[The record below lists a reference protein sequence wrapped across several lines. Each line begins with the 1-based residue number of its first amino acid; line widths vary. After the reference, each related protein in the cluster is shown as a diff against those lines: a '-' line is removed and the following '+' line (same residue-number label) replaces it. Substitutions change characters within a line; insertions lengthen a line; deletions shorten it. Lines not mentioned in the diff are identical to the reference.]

1 MYQILIFTFMS
12 LLASLQPTSQNKV
25 EVYEHV
31 AGLNKIEVSGI
42 VSKVK
47 GYQTFD
53 ASSYFIYIENK
64 VIKIS
69 EQEYEKG
76 VVIGE
81 KHSFKGLKKL
91 EPKDFV
97 KYNLFTK

>member
-1 MYQILIFTFMS
+1 MYKFLIFTFMS
-12 LLASLQPTSQNKV
+12 FIACLQPKPQNQV
-25 EVYEHV
+25 EVFEHV

-69 EQEYEKG
+69 EQEYENG
-76 VVIGE
+76 VVIG
-81 KHSFKGLKKL
+81 KKYSVKGLKKL
-91 EPKDFV
+91 ERKDFL
-97 KYNLFTK
+97 KYNLFSK

>member
-1 MYQILIFTFMS
+1 MYKILILTFMS
-12 LLASLQPTSQNKV
+12 FIAYLQPTPQNKV
-25 EVYEHV
+25 EVFEHV

-53 ASSYFIYIENK
+53 ATSYFIYIENK

-69 EQEYEKG
+69 EHDYENG
-76 VVIGE
+76 VVIG
-81 KHSFKGLKKL
+81 KKYSVKGLKKL
-91 EPKDFV
+91 ERKDFL
-97 KYNLFTK
+97 KYNLFNK